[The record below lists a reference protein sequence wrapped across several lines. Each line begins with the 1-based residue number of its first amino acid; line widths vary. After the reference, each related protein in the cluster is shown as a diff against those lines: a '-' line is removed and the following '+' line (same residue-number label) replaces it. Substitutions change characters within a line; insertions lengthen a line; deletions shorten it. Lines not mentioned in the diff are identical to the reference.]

1 MLKDENALL
10 ESRIYKKKLCE
21 RTKMPQNACFIFS
34 LFLREKISFY
44 YMLKNKMT
52 KKTLVNS
59 SIFFFYFGGK
69 YVNVFLKTH
78 IPSNNFLITDELL
91 KKIKLLLAHRL
102 LFYFIFALN
111 DKIIISL
118 QQLTIQCYSKK
129 PTLYI

>member
-10 ESRIYKKKLCE
+10 ESRIYKKKNCVKGLKCP
-21 RTKMPQNACFIFS
+21 RMHALFF

-44 YMLKNKMT
+44 YMLKKKMT

-118 QQLTIQCYSKK
+118 
-129 PTLYI
+129 

>member
-1 MLKDENALL
+1 
-10 ESRIYKKKLCE
+10 
-21 RTKMPQNACFIFS
+21 
-34 LFLREKISFY
+34 
-44 YMLKNKMT
+44 MLKNKMT

-59 SIFFFYFGGK
+59 SIFFFFYFGGK
-69 YVNVFLKTH
+69 YVNVFLKRH

-118 QQLTIQCYSKK
+118 
-129 PTLYI
+129 